1 MQRMAGKRRFAEL
14 EREAAPAAA
23 DVSEIAKPASEEREG
38 GRDGGVVSVIGGA
51 ALGVTALS
59 DTKTSSM
66 RMMTAFTR

>member
-1 MQRMAGKRRFAEL
+1 MQRRMAGKGRFAEL
-14 EREAAPAAA
+14 ERRA

-38 GRDGGVVSVIGGA
+38 REGEGLLALSEELSV
-51 ALGVTALS
+51 GVTALS

>member
-1 MQRMAGKRRFAEL
+1 MAGKRRFAEL
-14 EREAAPAAA
+14 EGEAAPA
-23 DVSEIAKPASEEREG
+23 DVSEIAKPASAEREG
-38 GRDGGVVSVIGGA
+38 ERVVSAIGGA